1 MKSFSIIPTFAV
13 ALYFLVPTAWAAEK
27 ELLTFYSDSSC
38 LNSQSVFASTK
49 SDGSSCIPVSCGES
63 STAGVYVEI
72 TCGYFDLVSLSS
84 GYNGFLTYSSYTCET
99 PIGGY
104 WSTLSDGACA
114 ADGYSDGSYSA
125 FECDIS
131 GYSVDFAVCASAGCN
146 PNDCSV
152 VELPTTE
159 CSVTSGGTYVMGLC
173 YSVTYTSSSS
183 SSVTTSSTSSSSS
196 SQGVCFSGDDTV
208 TLESGAA
215 KLFSDLAIGDKIQT
229 ADASGVLS
237 FSNVVVL
244 PHAVNNKL
252 TSFVKVVTSSG
263 KSLKATKMHLLQ
275 KCDGS
280 LAYAGSLFKGDCL
293 RTVDGDEVVTALSD
307 VKAEGIYT
315 AVTTSDFLV
324 VNGIVASPFGVSHN
338 LMNSY
343 YKAHRIVAK
352 FAPWL
357 LTSSSIQLISAVLS
371 SAFLEAANSK

>member
-1 MKSFSIIPTFAV
+1 
-13 ALYFLVPTAWAAEK
+13 
-27 ELLTFYSDSSC
+27 
-38 LNSQSVFASTK
+38 
-49 SDGSSCIPVSCGES
+49 
-63 STAGVYVEI
+63 
-72 TCGYFDLVSLSS
+72 
-84 GYNGFLTYSSYTCET
+84 
-99 PIGGY
+99 
-104 WSTLSDGACA
+104 
-114 ADGYSDGSYSA
+114 
-125 FECDIS
+125 
-131 GYSVDFAVCASAGCN
+131 
-146 PNDCSV
+146 
-152 VELPTTE
+152 
-159 CSVTSGGTYVMGLC
+159 
-173 YSVTYTSSSS
+173 
-183 SSVTTSSTSSSSS
+183 
-196 SQGVCFSGDDTV
+196 
-208 TLESGAA
+208 
-215 KLFSDLAIGDKIQT
+215 LAIGDKIQT